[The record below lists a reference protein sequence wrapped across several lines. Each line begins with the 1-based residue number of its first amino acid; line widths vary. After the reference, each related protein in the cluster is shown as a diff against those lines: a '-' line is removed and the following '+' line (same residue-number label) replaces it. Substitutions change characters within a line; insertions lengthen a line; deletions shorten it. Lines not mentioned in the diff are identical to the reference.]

1 MRRRT
6 KMAPA
11 KPSLFNYTALAV
23 IGGVLI
29 LGIGIGIAISS
40 TTTLTPENVAS
51 SQFIDR
57 NAPST

>member
-6 KMAPA
+6 NMAPA

-51 SQFIDR
+51 SQ
-57 NAPST
+57 